1 MIVRPS
7 SPCSN
12 QSEFVSTLLALLE
25 SRRLSSLR
33 SPNHNSIS
41 PRLLRRRLPPLVAI
55 EDVLWQRQKAL
66 TLASQVYSMF
76 HPRSLARKRPRW
88 TAPTMILPT
97 LGRSK
102 QVERITLGILTTVPV
117 FDYDSIAD
125 AFHCVDVECL
135 RYFPRMTQTD
145 AQVLRPPKSWMVDNL
160 RKVRDFELRVLLTC
174 MALMAS

>member
-12 QSEFVSTLLALLE
+12 QSEFVSTLPALLE

-66 TLASQVYSMF
+66 NTSLSSIFNVPSAFASTQEA
-76 HPRSLARKRPRW
+76 SLDRADDDPPNSG
-88 TAPTMILPT
+88 A
-97 LGRSK
+97 K
-102 QVERITLGILTTVPV
+102 QTSRADNFRNSYYGPV

-145 AQVLRPPKSWMVDNL
+145 AQVLRPPESWMVDNL
-160 RKVRDFELRVLLTC
+160 RKVHDF
-174 MALMAS
+174 